1 MAKTETLKQENLRMI
16 RSCFYDGKVHTR
28 NELAEQTHLS
38 HAGILNYLKEMMEN
52 HEILCCGEETS
63 TGGRRSKQ
71 YQVNPDF
78 HHLGFLLLSAGKD
91 GCAAERDIL
100 NLHGNLISG
109 KRTVYAEGTLEEV
122 FHEIREA
129 EYEDPAISIWVLSIP
144 GICRD
149 GYAETCDWEGLAGK
163 DLKSELKTVS
173 SRPFLLEND
182 MNLAV
187 MGLASLHPEVSD
199 LAAVYQ
205 PSAKGTGCG
214 IILSHHLCRGYASAA
229 GELQYLPGFS
239 LKDQAEL
246 LKTDPSRLLNF
257 QIQALGAVMNPELIG
272 WCSAL
277 EGVSVSLEDSS
288 LPEEIRPSLESIRDL
303 YALIR
308 IGMRKLSIE
317 YLLKENSEEM

>member
-1 MAKTETLKQENLRMI
+1 MAKTETLKQENLRII
-16 RSCFYDGKVHTR
+16 RCCFYDGNVHTR
-28 NELAEQTHLS
+28 KELAKQTHLS
-38 HAGILNYLKEMMEN
+38 HAGILNYLKEMMES

-100 NLHGNLISG
+100 NLHGNVISR
-109 KRTVYAEGTLEEV
+109 KKTIYAEGTVDEML
-122 FHEIREA
+122 HEIREA
-129 EYEDPAISIWVLSIP
+129 EFEDPEISIWVLSIP

-149 GYAETCDWEGLAGK
+149 GYTETCDWDGLAGK
-163 DLKSELKTVS
+163 DLKSELKTAACS
-173 SRPFLLEND
+173 PAILEND

-187 MGLASLHPEVSD
+187 MGLSSLHPEVSD

-214 IILSHHLCRGYASAA
+214 IILSRHLCRGYASAA

-239 LKDQAEL
+239 QKDQEEL
-246 LKTDPSRLLNF
+246 LKKDPSSLLRY
-257 QIQALGAVMNPELIG
+257 QIQALAAVLNPELIG

-277 EGVSVSLEDSS
+277 EGVSVSLRDSS
-288 LPEEIRPSLESIRDL
+288 LPEEIRPSLEEIPDL
-303 YALIR
+303 STLIR
-308 IGMRKLSIE
+308 IGMRKLSIDN
-317 YLLKENSEEM
+317 LLKENSDEM